1 MIIFCFPP
9 FITAPSTR
17 NFFDA
22 TITRTQNALSHPA
35 HPHIGAQ
42 LRGLLWYQGET
53 DAMDESLARDYHK
66 KLSQLFQAFREKLGQ
81 LHVCL
86 TMHIFKA

>member
-1 MIIFCFPP
+1 M
-9 FITAPSTR
+9 
-17 NFFDA
+17 
-22 TITRTQNALSHPA
+22 ITRTQTALS
-35 HPHIGAQ
+35 HPHIGAK

-81 LHVCL
+81 LHVSNNVYFESLDRFFSFFQIYHAPLCHFSFFL
-86 TMHIFKA
+86 